1 MNEKQYPS
9 WAIPVVLLLA
19 AGLYLNSLDNELAFD
34 DLGYIANNSIL
45 KRIDLVALFTHDLGG
60 KPKGDPNHTGAFR
73 PLTSLTYAL
82 NYAAGGLD
90 PVAYHFVNVV
100 FHALCSLLIFFVA
113 LRLLNDW
120 KKSLAATLL
129 FAAHPV
135 HTEVVSNVS
144 GRSELLAG
152 VFFLLGLWIYL
163 RYRDTPTPARLAGIL
178 AAYLAAILSKESA
191 ITLPGAVLLIDIL
204 LPAKLE
210 SNDGHNRFLTKQQLH
225 AYAGFLLAAAG
236 YLLLRSFLVGS
247 IAKVPYT
254 EVENPMAFA
263 PAVPRWLT
271 RFYLLTIYAKLLV
284 WPVRLSADYSFNQIP
299 LLESFGDPRNIVT
312 LLAAA
317 VFIGLLVWS
326 FRSSRPVCFGLAF
339 IAVTF
344 SITSN
349 IFISIGTVIGERL
362 LYVPSFGFCLALA
375 VLLKAIPT
383 TWKHPAAQK
392 VSNLIL
398 AVLLA
403 GYCARTLA
411 RNPDWKSTLTIMKSA
426 EEVSPN
432 SVKVNSNLGQLYKLR
447 GDPRMAEE
455 YYRRSLEIRPCHS
468 HALAGLSFILAEE
481 GRLKELLAIYKQA
494 SQYDHGDARIPYYCG
509 MGLVKRNRFSGAL
522 AMFTEVLQ
530 INADFHAARLH
541 LGYCLD
547 KVGKTDEALAVYREA
562 VERTPSSTTP
572 LYNLCLL
579 YLRLKRLDE
588 AEDSLRSAP
597 PSAQRHSQ
605 LLKVRY
611 NLALLLRVKERKR
624 AADHFEFI
632 LKVNPRYPK
641 AQQMWQDIARWRK

>member
-1 MNEKQYPS
+1 
-9 WAIPVVLLLA
+9 
-19 AGLYLNSLDNELAFD
+19 
-34 DLGYIANNSIL
+34 
-45 KRIDLVALFTHDLGG
+45 
-60 KPKGDPNHTGAFR
+60 
-73 PLTSLTYAL
+73 
-82 NYAAGGLD
+82 GLD

-225 AYAGFLLAAAG
+225 AYAGLLLAAVG
-236 YLLLRSFLVGS
+236 YLLLRYFLIGS

-271 RFYLLTIYAKLLV
+271 RFYLLAIYAKLLV

-326 FRSSRPVCFGLAF
+326 FRSSRPACFGLAF

-349 IFISIGTVIGERL
+349 IFISIGT
-362 LYVPSFGFCLALA
+362 
-375 VLLKAIPT
+375 
-383 TWKHPAAQK
+383 
-392 VSNLIL
+392 
-398 AVLLA
+398 
-403 GYCARTLA
+403 
-411 RNPDWKSTLTIMKSA
+411 
-426 EEVSPN
+426 
-432 SVKVNSNLGQLYKLR
+432 
-447 GDPRMAEE
+447 
-455 YYRRSLEIRPCHS
+455 
-468 HALAGLSFILAEE
+468 
-481 GRLKELLAIYKQA
+481 
-494 SQYDHGDARIPYYCG
+494 
-509 MGLVKRNRFSGAL
+509 
-522 AMFTEVLQ
+522 
-530 INADFHAARLH
+530 
-541 LGYCLD
+541 
-547 KVGKTDEALAVYREA
+547 
-562 VERTPSSTTP
+562 
-572 LYNLCLL
+572 
-579 YLRLKRLDE
+579 
-588 AEDSLRSAP
+588 
-597 PSAQRHSQ
+597 
-605 LLKVRY
+605 
-611 NLALLLRVKERKR
+611 
-624 AADHFEFI
+624 
-632 LKVNPRYPK
+632 
-641 AQQMWQDIARWRK
+641 